1 MLTLSV
7 IDVESGTGLRLLD
20 FLPTVAY
27 LSQFLPFFDQYAL
40 SHRIWAPDSSA
51 IVLPVREDDANR
63 ILVVPVGGGR
73 PYRLAEGEIAFWS
86 HN

>member
-20 FLPTVAY
+20 FQPTVAY
-27 LSQFLPFFDQYAL
+27 LSQFLPYFDQYAL

-63 ILVVPVGGGR
+63 IYVVPTDGRR
-73 PYRLAEGEIAFWS
+73 PYYLADGAVAFWS
-86 HN
+86 RN